1 MWKMPKEVISRAK
14 RLFLDMLDM
23 LIRVGFINKD
33 VSELENIT
41 MPRNKMRWHSRN
53 EKQNA

>member
-1 MWKMPKEVISRAK
+1 MPKEVISRAK

-41 MPRNKMRWHSRN
+41 MPRNKMR
-53 EKQNA
+53 